1 MDVDKY
7 AAYWYAVGIILCSAL
22 NVFVVHPYM
31 MGILHMGMKVRVAC
45 CSLIYRK
52 TLKMTRTALGE
63 TTIGQAVNLLS
74 NDVNRFDVSIIFL
87 HYLWL
92 GPLETIII
100 TYVMYHVIDVGVS
113 SIIGVASLLMFIPL
127 QGRRSLL
134 WPFLAIRVIEL
145 DRIDNDDLI
154 CIICC
159 LQNSEIFKLG
169 VYVHTLTGIV
179 LLFRLNSQFLKSRFL
194 IDSINNSQQ
203 VIDFY

>member
-1 MDVDKY
+1 MLLYFNTMEVDKFY
-7 AAYWYAVGIILCSAL
+7 AYYCAIGVILCSAV

-31 MGILHMGMKVRVAC
+31 MGILHMGMKIRVAC

-52 TLKMTRTALGE
+52 MLKMTRTALGE

-100 TYVMYHVIDVGVS
+100 TYVMYHVIGVGVS

-127 QGRRSLL
+127 QGEKITALIIFDDKSNRAES
-134 WPFLAIRVIEL
+134 
-145 DRIDNDDLI
+145 DLI
-154 CIICC
+154 HLYVYVCC
-159 LQNSEIFKLG
+159 LQSSEMFKLMA
-169 VYVHTLTGIV
+169 
-179 LLFRLNSQFLKSRFL
+179 K
-194 IDSINNSQQ
+194 
-203 VIDFY
+203 